1 MLGQSEFDRNTRRV
15 LSNVITSSQWIVVL
29 FVWALCVQILV
40 NALVVGFDASLF
52 GDELDYNSYA
62 INLVTQH
69 QYISG
74 AGNPYWPQDMSRRPP
89 AFPLYL
95 ALVYGVFGLE
105 NYTAVKIGQSIIG
118 ALLCVVLFILAQR
131 SFDTRTGLLSG
142 FMASVYPYLVCFSVQ
157 LRPELLYLLCAYS
170 GAVFFLQFIGT
181 RRLVFG
187 IMAGIC
193 WGIAALTRSDW
204 LLTMPLFFIWGLLSL
219 GKKRQDFL
227 RLLAVFVATLIII
240 LPWAW
245 RNYLVHDSFIPTNT
259 NLGVTI
265 AGTNNPATVQD
276 PILRGEWLPP
286 EDILQFTGDLSGL
299 SEVERDRAQVKY
311 ALTFIR
317 QNPMDF
323 LILGVWRLVRH
334 WHFHY
339 PLTYNSLLG
348 LATLV
353 FYFILLFL
361 AILGIIRLLILRRI
375 PGFIYFTFILFLFT
389 NVIAFSIRGGTRY
402 RLLIDPSLIILA
414 SYMVLSISDTLFKRL
429 KTRGSS
435 Q

>member
-1 MLGQSEFDRNTRRV
+1 MRDRSRFSR
-15 LSNVITSSQWIVVL
+15 NVGHILPNISTSQWVVVL
-29 FVWALCVQILV
+29 FVWALCVRILF
-40 NALVVGFDASLF
+40 NALVVGFDAGLF

-62 INLVTQH
+62 ISLVTQH
-69 QYISG
+69 QHISG
-74 AGNPYWPQDMSRRPP
+74 AGNPYWPQAMSRRPP

-95 ALVYGVFGLE
+95 ALVYRVFGLE
-105 NYTAVKIGQSIIG
+105 NYTVVKIGQSIIG

-131 SFDTRTGLLSG
+131 SFDTRTGLLAG
-142 FMASVYPYLVCFSVQ
+142 FIASVYPYLVYFSSQ
-157 LRPELLYLLCAYS
+157 IRPELPYFLCAYS
-170 GAVFFLQFIGT
+170 SAVFFLQFIET

-187 IMAGIC
+187 IIAGIC

-204 LLTMPLFFIWGLLSL
+204 LLTMPFFFIWGLFSL
-219 GKKRQDFL
+219 GKNRQK
-227 RLLAVFVATLIII
+227 LLKLLSVFIITFAI
-240 LPWAW
+240 LLPWAG

-265 AGTNNPATVQD
+265 AGTNNPATVKD

-299 SEVERDRAQVKY
+299 SEVERDRAQVQY

-334 WHFHY
+334 WHFYY
-339 PLTYNSLLG
+339 PLTHNSLPE
-348 LATLV
+348 LAALV
-353 FYFILLFL
+353 FYFIILFL
-361 AILGIIRLLILRRI
+361 AIPGAIRLLILRRI

-402 RLLIDPSLIILA
+402 RLLIDPALIILA